1 MGTECC
7 YVSTFSLEL
16 QQVISL
22 RQIELR
28 EILSTVELKTHVF
41 DGRYRV
47 TYAFYGFVRISHIHT
62 DPNTS
67 ILFRGL
73 DDRGHPRCW
82 LTLRYTFY
90 DVLFFE
96 LFDRVFYL
104 LPDVVGDSS
113 LRLGF

>member
-28 EILSTVELKTHVF
+28 ELLSTVELKTHVF

-62 DPNTS
+62 DPNITK
-67 ILFRGL
+67 G
-73 DDRGHPRCW
+73 DA
-82 LTLRYTFY
+82 
-90 DVLFFE
+90 
-96 LFDRVFYL
+96 L
-104 LPDVVGDSS
+104 LHITVVHVGV
-113 LRLGF
+113 